1 VKSYKNGWIEMMGSV
16 NEATDHSLK
25 LREINLL
32 ILPESLLEE
41 GKLDRLLLNVD
52 SFALHGVLN

>member
-1 VKSYKNGWIEMMGSV
+1 MMGSV